1 MSETVT
7 LELPTEVA
15 RRVKEI
21 AARTHRRPEDIL
33 VEWLDR
39 AAADLPVEA
48 LSDDEILSLCDSQL
62 EASEQVELSALLTAN
77 REGTLTEGERSRL
90 NHLMQRYRHGL
101 VRKAQAWKVAVERGL
116 RPSLN

>member
-7 LELPTEVA
+7 LDLPTEVA
-15 RRVKEI
+15 RRVREI

-39 AAADLPVEA
+39 AAADPPVEV
-48 LSDDEILSLCDSQL
+48 LSNDEILGLCDSQL
-62 EASEQVELSALLTAN
+62 ADAEQAELSELLVGA
-77 REGTLTEGERSRL
+77 REGAVTDGERGRL
-90 NHLMQRYRHGL
+90 DELMDRYRRGL

-116 RPSLN
+116 RPPLN